1 MNIRITS
8 NPSDPNQFRWIDIVD
23 PGFEDLKQL
32 STDYAILDSTI
43 QDCME
48 PYHLPKYENYENYD
62 FIMLRAIDPLH
73 LPEASDVNELTR
85 KIALIFGDNYLIT
98 IHRASFPFL
107 DAIQD
112 KYKKTITSF
121 NSEKKL
127 PICIEIM
134 NQAFNSYDPLIDQSL
149 EFINSLEQDSKIILK
164 KVFKVKK
171 QASSLKR
178 LLRLSHEIC
187 VKFIADATTDSIHL
201 IQNLKEDLENTIFF
215 AEDLNE
221 GIHHYLNLHLSIQ
234 SQRTNETM
242 RIMAIF
248 SAFFMPITFIVGLY
262 GMNFKNMP
270 ELEWQFGYPL
280 SLLLMLAST
289 VAIFIWFKKN
299 KWL

>member
-1 MNIRITS
+1 
-8 NPSDPNQFRWIDIVD
+8 
-23 PGFEDLKQL
+23 
-32 STDYAILDSTI
+32 
-43 QDCME
+43 
-48 PYHLPKYENYENYD
+48 
-62 FIMLRAIDPLH
+62 
-73 LPEASDVNELTR
+73 
-85 KIALIFGDNYLIT
+85 
-98 IHRASFPFL
+98 
-107 DAIQD
+107 
-112 KYKKTITSF
+112 
-121 NSEKKL
+121 
-127 PICIEIM
+127 
-134 NQAFNSYDPLIDQSL
+134 
-149 EFINSLEQDSKIILK
+149 
-164 KVFKVKK
+164 
-171 QASSLKR
+171 
-178 LLRLSHEIC
+178 LSHEIC
-187 VKFIADATTDSIHL
+187 VKFIADAPTDSRHL